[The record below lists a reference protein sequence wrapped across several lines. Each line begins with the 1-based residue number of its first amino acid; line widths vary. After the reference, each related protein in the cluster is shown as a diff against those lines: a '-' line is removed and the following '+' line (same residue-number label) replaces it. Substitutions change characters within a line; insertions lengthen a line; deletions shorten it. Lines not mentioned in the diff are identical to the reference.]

1 MLKLDSSFS
10 QLLIS
15 SMNSPA
21 PGMKSIIDRYNRQ
34 KETEN
39 QQHNPTSEIKVR
51 NIYYTHFTF
60 SKHIVIQKFEM

>member
-21 PGMKSIIDRYNRQ
+21 PG
-34 KETEN
+34 
-39 QQHNPTSEIKVR
+39 
-51 NIYYTHFTF
+51 
-60 SKHIVIQKFEM
+60 